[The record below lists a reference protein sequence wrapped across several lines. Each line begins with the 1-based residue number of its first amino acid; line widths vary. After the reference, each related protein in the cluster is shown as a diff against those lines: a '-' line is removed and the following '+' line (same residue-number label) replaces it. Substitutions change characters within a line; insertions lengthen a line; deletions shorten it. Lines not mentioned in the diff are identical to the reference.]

1 MWFYL
6 EEKEIIVETCHSFTD
21 HKLSQFKKSTIDTGI
36 YTALLLFQ
44 KYLINKDLQIQLYI
58 KKNITKMILA
68 KNSYLFAHVHITR

>member
-21 HKLSQFKKSTIDTGI
+21 HKLSQFKNINDRHWHLYSIN
-36 YTALLLFQ
+36 LLLFQ

-58 KKNITKMILA
+58 KKISLK
-68 KNSYLFAHVHITR
+68 

>member
-21 HKLSQFKKSTIDTGI
+21 HKLSQFKNINDRHW
-36 YTALLLFQ
+36 
-44 KYLINKDLQIQLYI
+44 YLYSITSFSEVFNKDLQIQLYI